1 MKHCKYC
8 GRELN
13 DSAEFCKY
21 CGKRLKTI
29 SEESEQTKKK
39 KRMVPLII
47 GILCIALIG
56 VGIIVAVRL
65 LGRGPKPQANKEDY
79 IDANKFFEENAD
91 VKSVTHINKSKNR
104 LSEKEVSEYLKDR
117 GFTDYPITTEYSENG
132 DFIEKIEISDSST
145 KKHPVYETYYVS
157 SKTGTWI
164 ISVIDGT
171 IIAFPSSYN
180 MEHSEKVAVVI
191 SETKEVVSY
200 DIATNTFFTTVPK
213 ETVLKVRVVDK
224 ADAKTLDSI
233 DLEG

>member
-29 SEESEQTKKK
+29 SEEPEQTKKK

-65 LGRGPKPQANKEDY
+65 LGRGPKPQANKDDY
-79 IDANKFFEENAD
+79 IDANKYFEENGSIEA
-91 VKSVTHINKSKNR
+91 VTPINKSKR
-104 LSEKEVSEYLKDR
+104 GLSEKEVTVYLKER
-117 GFTDYPITTEYSENG
+117 GFSDYPITTEYSENG
-132 DFIEKIEISDSST
+132 GFIEITEVSENSN
-145 KKHPVYETYYVS
+145 KKHPVYETYFVS
-157 SKTGTWI
+157 SKNETWA

-180 MEHSEKVAVVI
+180 LKHSDSIAVVV
-191 SETKEVVSY
+191 SETNTVVSY
-200 DIATNTFFTTVPK
+200 DVATNTFFTTTPK
-213 ETVLKVRVVDK
+213 DSVLKVRAVEK
-224 ADAKTLDSI
+224 IDAKTLESI
-233 DLEG
+233 NLEG